1 VRHTVRKDADG
12 LQKLLGAVAAR
23 IHTQSFAAGAVEPG
37 PSGASLPP
45 A

>member
-23 IHTQSFAAGAVEPG
+23 IHTQSFAAGPVEAG
-37 PSGASLPP
+37 TANASLPP